1 MKRWLPSLLILMVF
15 SLEAQPTIDSTFRVS
30 IDRSFFDGD
39 ESPKVLID
47 EAHNNYHKKEGG
59 LYAFTRMME
68 DDGAQVFSNSSAFT
82 EELLNKYDVLIIV
95 NAIHE
100 SNLQSW
106 QIPCPSAFTD
116 DEIDAVV
123 NFIAQGG
130 SLLLVADHMPMG
142 GAVEDLAARFGVEW
156 SNSFVMR
163 NGQKWPPSIFERK
176 SNTIGDSP
184 VTIDSEFGKRISF
197 IGSFTGSAFKT
208 PEEAKPFLIFDDS
221 HRLLLPEVAWKFS
234 KKTKNEDAT
243 GWFQGACLEYGQG
256 RIVFLSEAAM
266 ITAQLR
272 GKTKIGMNSPD
283 VPENA
288 QLALNIFRYL
298 AGD

>member
-1 MKRWLPSLLILMVF
+1 MKRWLTVFCVLLVMDL
-15 SLEAQPTIDSTFRVS
+15 SAQPTLDSTFRVT
-30 IDRSFFDGD
+30 IDRPFFDH

-68 DDGAQVFSNSSAFT
+68 DDGAQVFSNTSSFT
-82 EELLNKYDVLIIV
+82 EELLNKFDVLIIV

-100 SNLQSW
+100 SNLQNW

-123 NFIAQGG
+123 NFIIDGG

-156 SNSFVMR
+156 SNSFAMR

-197 IGSFTGSAFKT
+197 IGSFTGSAFKI
-208 PEEAKPFLIFDDS
+208 PDEAQPFLIFDDA

-243 GWFQGACLEYGQG
+243 GWFQGACLKYGLG
-256 RIVFLSEAAM
+256 RIVFLAEAAM

-283 VPENA
+283 TPENA

-298 AGD
+298 ADD